1 VLWVLHQKTLGF
13 GRDER
18 LARRSGSPRTMRS
31 GRAAATMRTA
41 GGPRGPAQRSGGGLS
56 LRSIALLAA
65 AVVVGGIVGLLVLAG
80 RRMLSVRGGG
90 GGAGA
95 FAAAGAAGGSGGGG
109 AAAGARLL
117 VMTSS
122 NCGEFAVKD
131 WIVHAHEQ
139 TDSAGAEAD
148 YDLVVFDYS
157 ETGACAA
164 VVPPHARTRV
174 VHAPRTFKWPAV
186 HRMLTDAALAAP
198 PADGAPGLAL
208 GPALLAEHDYFLL
221 SDDDVDFVSA
231 GAAAGAEQGRYD
243 GPAGVLAL
251 AAACRGLGWHLC
263 QPALSA
269 RSAVNMD
276 VTAFAEG
283 AHFARDTGFV
293 EQMSPLFSRAALMQ
307 MLPYFPQLTH
317 GWGID
322 ALWSEASSDVLGLP
336 IGVIDAVQI
345 DHMRKSGVSNLY
357 KRVGGIEKA
366 EAERAAFRARF
377 KIGDAVFMRME
388 AGNAG
393 AGRRVPAPGSGMTFI
408 VGDAKTD
415 AAQ

>member
-1 VLWVLHQKTLGF
+1 
-13 GRDER
+13 
-18 LARRSGSPRTMRS
+18 MRS
-31 GRAAATMRTA
+31 FGGAMRSSASSSAPSRRAAQAQ
-41 GGPRGPAQRSGGGLS
+41 GPS
-56 LRSIALLAA
+56 LRT
-65 AVVVGGIVGLLVLAG
+65 VGLLAVAVIGGAALGWRVIAG
-80 RRMLSVRGGG
+80 RSLLATRGGG
-90 GGAGA
+90 GG
-95 FAAAGAAGGSGGGG
+95 GGGGGG
-109 AAAGARLL
+109 AAGAAYSSSFASSSAAAAAAAAAAAGPRLL
-117 VMTSS
+117 VMTSA

-131 WIVHAHEQ
+131 WIVGAHR
-139 TDSAGAEAD
+139 TGAAAGAGGGEGAGDGAGESGESESD

-157 ETGACAA
+157 ESNACAA
-164 VVPPHARTRV
+164 LVPPHARTRV

-186 HRMLTDAALAAP
+186 HRMLTDPALAAP
-198 PADGAPGLAL
+198 PAGGAPGLAL
-208 GPALLAEHDYFLL
+208 GPGLLASHDYFFL

-231 GAAAGAEQGRYD
+231 SGGGYD

-276 VTAFAEG
+276 VTAFAAG
-283 AHFARDTGFV
+283 PHVARDTGFV

-307 MLPYFPQLTH
+307 MLPYFPALTH

-336 IGVIDAVQI
+336 IGVVDAVQI
-345 DHMRKSGVSNLY
+345 DHLRKSGVSNLY

-377 KIGDAVFMRME
+377 KIGDAVFARM
-388 AGNAG
+388 ADGNAG
-393 AGRRVPAPGSGMTFI
+393 AGRRIAAPGASAGSG
-408 VGDAKTD
+408 GE
-415 AAQ
+415 AAAGA

>member
-1 VLWVLHQKTLGF
+1 M
-13 GRDER
+13 RSSASSSAP
-18 LARRSGSPRTMRS
+18 ARRAAQAQGPSLRTVGLLAIAVIGGAALGWRVIAGRS
-31 GRAAATMRTA
+31 LLAT
-41 GGPRGPAQRSGGGLS
+41 RGSGGGS
-56 LRSIALLAA
+56 
-65 AVVVGGIVGLLVLAG
+65 G
-80 RRMLSVRGGG
+80 
-90 GGAGA
+90 
-95 FAAAGAAGGSGGGG
+95 AAGAAYSSSSVASSFSAV
-109 AAAGARLL
+109 AAAAASAGPRLL

-131 WIVHAHEQ
+131 WIVGAHREGA
-139 TDSAGAEAD
+139 TAGAGGGEGAGESD

-157 ETGACAA
+157 ESNACAA
-164 VVPPHARTRV
+164 LVPPHARTRV

-186 HRMLTDAALAAP
+186 HRMFTDPALGAP
-198 PADGAPGLAL
+198 PAGGAPGLAL
-208 GPALLAEHDYFLL
+208 GPGLLASHDYFFL

-231 GAAAGAEQGRYD
+231 SGGGYD

-276 VTAFAEG
+276 VTAFAAG
-283 AHFARDTGFV
+283 PHFARDTGFV

-307 MLPYFPQLTH
+307 MLPYFPALTH

-336 IGVIDAVQI
+336 IGVVDAVQI
-345 DHMRKSGVSNLY
+345 DHLRKSGVSNLY

-377 KIGDAVFMRME
+377 KIGDAVFARM
-388 AGNAG
+388 ADGNAG
-393 AGRRVPAPGSGMTFI
+393 AGRRIAAPGAG
-408 VGDAKTD
+408 GE
-415 AAQ
+415 AAAGA